1 MYCEFLIYS
10 GCRFDLFIMTF
21 YRISGLSARFSV
33 KIYVP
38 LHERGRPFLRQ
49 PRFLRSV
56 REGFFD
62 SIDHPHAPFCLGQ
75 RLKE

>member
-21 YRISGLSARFSV
+21 YRIGGLSARFSV

-38 LHERGRPFLRQ
+38 IHERGRPFLRQ
-49 PRFLRSV
+49 PLYFYVSAGKKTAPYAR
-56 REGFFD
+56 FFD
-62 SIDHPHAPFCLGQ
+62 IS
-75 RLKE
+75 